1 LACAQHSA
9 RRQLG
14 KKFDTF
20 ARLGNEISNVVRHLV
35 ACVVARARTGEH
47 APMSMTQSILHKTT
61 AGRAAGERADS
72 RLPPDYR
79 TILESVQYATHFN
92 FVAARLPCCSK
103 ARIARY
109 LEDLE
114 AIGLI
119 ESVQVDWLRE
129 LYALGHW
136 ERATC
141 APRAR

>member
-1 LACAQHSA
+1 ME
-9 RRQLG
+9 
-14 KKFDTF
+14 KKPTSF
-20 ARLGNEISNVVRHLV
+20 ARLARNLSNVVSPLV
-35 ACVVARARTGEH
+35 GWLAARASSGQHLR
-47 APMSMTQSILHKTT
+47 MSMRQTTLHKTT
-61 AGRAAGERADS
+61 AGCAAGERADS
-72 RLPPDYR
+72 RLPRDYR
-79 TILESVQYATHFN
+79 TILESVQYATHFDI
-92 FVAARLPCCSK
+92 VAARLPYCSK

-129 LYALGHW
+129 LYALGDW

>member
-1 LACAQHSA
+1 
-9 RRQLG
+9 
-14 KKFDTF
+14 
-20 ARLGNEISNVVRHLV
+20 
-35 ACVVARARTGEH
+35 
-47 APMSMTQSILHKTT
+47 MSMTQSILHKTT